1 MKEDV
6 FTLLFSS
13 NFLEEYMQYEE
24 DEVMSALFSKQLELD
39 RRIQSMP
46 QEVQDFLSEYMSIQN
61 QINTHMNY
69 TYFKTGIKLS
79 ISLIKG

>member
-24 DEVMSALFSKQLELD
+24 DEVMSALSSKQLELD

-46 QEVQDFLSEYMSIQN
+46 QEVQAFMSEYIAIQN
-61 QINTHMNY
+61 QINKHTNCA
-69 TYFKTGIKLS
+69 YFKTGIKLG